1 MCAPHHRYIYDHT
14 RRAVTAHAC
23 LFLCAISAHHFYSTE
38 EVSHKA
44 SGYGLKHSG
53 YGEIDIRLDMEEE
66 LKLYMA
72 LRDPLAMIQSPDV
85 VQRGQ

>member
-14 RRAVTAHAC
+14 RRAVTARAC

-44 SGYGLKHSG
+44 SGSGLKHSG

-72 LRDPLAMIQSPDV
+72 LWDPLGIFPSPDV